1 MKEKITENWSRILT
15 EMHEMF
21 AERVLQNYTQHA
33 SYAVTVKYFTGIW
46 LMAGGHFR
54 QGSVDIRGL
63 RNCVK
68 MELKSLGKD
77 LC

>member
-1 MKEKITENWSRILT
+1 
-15 EMHEMF
+15 MHEMF
-21 AERVLQNYTQHA
+21 AERVLQNYAQHA

-54 QGSVDIRGL
+54 WGSSDIRGL

-68 MELKSLGKD
+68 WN
-77 LC
+77 